1 MCILTNLGVG
11 TAYKKKKVGEK
22 TENHQHLNR
31 WKWYLLTSETI
42 QKLEKLT
49 FSLLLIL
56 LPVQTEN
63 KPTENRLNLITKT
76 HATFQH

>member
-11 TAYKKKKVGEK
+11 TAYKKKKENKEGEK

-42 QKLEKLT
+42 
-49 FSLLLIL
+49 
-56 LPVQTEN
+56 
-63 KPTENRLNLITKT
+63 
-76 HATFQH
+76 